1 MTNKS
6 VHNKEKLLENMFQ
19 ARIKMLFYIKR
30 MFYIH
35 VILIL
40 KNVSPFV
47 IKFSFNDTH
56 IYKYI

>member
-19 ARIKMLFYIKR
+19 AIQILFYIKR

-35 VILIL
+35 VVLIL
-40 KNVSPFV
+40 KKSTTFV
-47 IKFSFNDTH
+47 IKCSFNGTH
-56 IYKYI
+56 TYKYI